1 MTAFVF
7 FRGNDFDYF
16 SQLEFD
22 LGREMK
28 MSADAKRLLKGLPKV
43 GLVEKIKPHA
53 ELIAAGLSGVF
64 IATGW
69 ITDKMNDHVASIIFY
84 LLAFVIGGFAKA
96 KEGIEATYE
105 NKQLNVEMLMIFAAI
120 GSAIIGYW
128 TEGAILIFIFA
139 VSGALETYTM
149 NKSHKEISS
158 LMKLQPEEALLINN
172 GVERRV
178 PVSELEVGDHIL
190 VKPGERIPSDGV
202 IKKGHTNIDEA
213 AITGE
218 SMPVSKGL
226 ETEVFAGTVNLT
238 GAITVETT
246 KASNETL
253 FHKIIELV
261 QSAQSEKSPSQL
273 FIERFEGTY
282 VKTVLVAV
290 LLMMFLPY
298 FLLDWTWNESFYR
311 AMILLVVAS
320 PCALVASIMP
330 ATLSAISNGAKHGI
344 LVKGGVHLENLSHLK
359 AIAFDKTGTL
369 TKGKPEVTE
378 IIVNENFV
386 EAELLWKTASIEN
399 QSNHPLAQS
408 IVKYVKA
415 NLDRDLLQPEKLED
429 VSGWGVKA
437 EINGEQWKIG
447 KADFVGKEAALSFAD
462 GKAVSLASQGN
473 TLVFVQV
480 NDCLAAMIAL
490 KDVVRQETK
499 MAIDHLKKQ
508 GIYTVMLTGDSEKT
522 ANAIAEESHVDQF
535 FAECLPEEKVEQLK
549 KLKEKYGTIAMVGD
563 GINDAPALATANVGI
578 AMGEGSDV
586 ALETADVVLMKNDLP
601 RIAEAIHLSQR
612 MNTIIKQ
619 NVIFSIM
626 VIMILISSN
635 FFQLLDLPFGVIGHE
650 GSTILVI
657 LNSLRLLKN

>member
-1 MTAFVF
+1 
-7 FRGNDFDYF
+7 
-16 SQLEFD
+16 
-22 LGREMK
+22 
-28 MSADAKRLLKGLPKV
+28 MSTDAKRLSKGLPKV
-43 GLVEKIKPHA
+43 GIFEKIKPHA
-53 ELIAAGLSGVF
+53 ELIAAGLSGIF
-64 IATGW
+64 IAAGW
-69 ITDKMNDHVASIIFY
+69 ITDKMGDHVTSVIFY

-158 LMKLQPEEALLINN
+158 LMELQPEEALLINT
-172 GVERRV
+172 GIERRV
-178 PVSELEVGDHIL
+178 PVSELKVGDQIL

-202 IKKGHTNIDEA
+202 IKTGITNIDEA

-226 ETEVFAGTVNLT
+226 NKEVFAGTVNLT
-238 GAITVETT
+238 GAITVQTT

-282 VKTVLVAV
+282 VKTVLVVV

-298 FLLDWTWNESFYR
+298 FLLDWSWNESFYR

-330 ATLSAISNGAKHGI
+330 ATLSAISNGAKRGI
-344 LVKGGVHLENLSHLK
+344 LVKGGVHLENLSHLE

-369 TKGKPEVTE
+369 TKGKPEVSE
-378 IIVNENFV
+378 IIINENFV
-386 EAELLWKTASIEN
+386 ESDLLWKVASIEN

-408 IVKYVKA
+408 IVKYVKDI
-415 NLDRDLLQPEKLED
+415 LDRDLLQPENLED

-447 KADFVGKEAALSFAD
+447 KADFVGKEAALKFAD
-462 GKAVSLASQGN
+462 GKASDLASQGN

-480 NDCLAAMIAL
+480 NNVLAAMIAL

-499 MAIDHLKKQ
+499 VALDHLKKL

-522 ANAIAEESHVDQF
+522 AKAIAKESHVDQF
-535 FAECLPEEKVEQLK
+535 FAECLPEDKVEQLK
-549 KLKEKYGTIAMVGD
+549 RLKEKYKTIAMVGD
-563 GINDAPALATANVGI
+563 GINDAPALAVANVGI

-586 ALETADVVLMKNDLP
+586 ALETADIVLMKNDLP
-601 RIAEAIHLSQR
+601 RIAEAIHLSKR
-612 MNTIIKQ
+612 MNMIIKQ
-619 NVIFSIM
+619 NVIFSIT

>member
-1 MTAFVF
+1 
-7 FRGNDFDYF
+7 
-16 SQLEFD
+16 
-22 LGREMK
+22 
-28 MSADAKRLLKGLPKV
+28 MSADAKRLSKGLPKV
-43 GLVEKIKPHA
+43 GFVEKIKPHA

-96 KEGIEATYE
+96 KEGIESTYE

-158 LMKLQPEEALLINN
+158 LMELQPEEALLINN
-172 GVERRV
+172 GIERRV
-178 PVSELEVGDHIL
+178 PVSELNVGDHIL

-226 ETEVFAGTVNLT
+226 ETEVYAGTVNLT
-238 GAITVETT
+238 GAITVQTT

-282 VKTVLVAV
+282 VKTVLVVV

-330 ATLSAISNGAKHGI
+330 ATLSAISNGAKRGI

-378 IIVNENFV
+378 MIINENFE
-386 EAELLWKTASIEN
+386 EAELLWKAASIEN

-447 KADFVGKEAALSFAD
+447 KADFVGREAALSFAD
-462 GKAVSLASQGN
+462 GKAASLASQGN

-499 MAIDHLKKQ
+499 MAINHLKKQ

-522 ANAIAEESHVDQF
+522 ANAIAEESHVDQY

-619 NVIFSIM
+619 NVIFSIT